1 MLHGFP
7 EYDPDGDG
15 YIQGMFGAIL
25 RYFNGSVADIEGFL
39 TDTMN
44 LVAENECN
52 GLTPTEWKRLQGYAS
67 RHLFDCPYA
76 VSAST
81 QTGKCHLEAGGR
93 LVCMAGKHLGQVL
106 RRAKRPLDIPK
117 GWCLLPQGR
126 KKAERNAN
134 ELRRA
139 DHEVHDI
146 ADGRYDG
153 RIQKFQQGMSR

>member
-39 TDTMN
+39 TDTMD

-76 VSAST
+76 VSVLCISA
-81 QTGKCHLEAGGR
+81 EGG
-93 LVCMAGKHLGQVL
+93 LPVMPHKHTEC
-106 RRAKRPLDIPK
+106 I
-117 GWCLLPQGR
+117 
-126 KKAERNAN
+126 RNAS
-134 ELRRA
+134 EVRRVLPTLWRLRTLSSMTTRGSFSA
-139 DHEVHDI
+139 FLNSV
-146 ADGRYDG
+146 G
-153 RIQKFQQGMSR
+153 SRRCISSMVSLCMLFWFY

>member
-81 QTGKCHLEAGGR
+81 QTGNGNGGR
-93 LVCMAGKHLGQVL
+93 WKMMPLYAVFGTKGGLVYFGG
-106 RRAKRPLDIPK
+106 RRLTSDAT
-117 GWCLLPQGR
+117 
-126 KKAERNAN
+126 
-134 ELRRA
+134 
-139 DHEVHDI
+139 
-146 ADGRYDG
+146 
-153 RIQKFQQGMSR
+153 